1 MKPISLGIFIFLF
14 VFHSLSSQDLRLN
27 SGKAHRIIKT
37 GTFIRLDLPHDARP
51 CKKCEYNSITGKLLS
66 TQRDSISLLVHSS
79 LHTETEGGQTP
90 VLIRKS
96 YKKDQAPILSMA
108 KADILSITKKGRKR
122 VGDRTSAEKIGMLF
136 FVWGGAH
143 IAIAPALD
151 DADQSNTLI
160 GIGLTEMVLGVA
172 MARIFRQK
180 PTITSQE
187 CPLMKAGKRL
197 WAIE

>member
-27 SGKAHRIIKT
+27 SGKA
-37 GTFIRLDLPHDARP
+37 
-51 CKKCEYNSITGKLLS
+51 
-66 TQRDSISLLVHSS
+66 Q
-79 LHTETEGGQTP
+79 
-90 VLIRKS
+90 
-96 YKKDQAPILSMA
+96 
-108 KADILSITKKGRKR
+108 KGRKR